1 MSELSWDSVPTL
13 QRPLVV
19 VAFRGLFDAATSATA
34 AVEWLRDRY
43 ESERIAVIDPEC
55 YFDFQ
60 QERPVVT
67 IDERRAHEHAPEAA
81 DQPRHPQEPDRG
93 RRSGQRVDLDIQAN
107 PRELRADRRDH
118 GPAPKQTELARGAQ
132 R

>member
-1 MSELSWDSVPTL
+1 RAWKRAASALAVREACAMSELCWDSVPTL

-19 VAFRGLFDAATSATA
+19 VAFRGRFDAATSATA

-60 QERPVVT
+60 QERPLVH
-67 IDERRAHEHAPEAA
+67 IDDE
-81 DQPRHPQEPDRG
+81 G
-93 RRSGQRVDLDIQAN
+93 RRSLEG
-107 PRELRADRRDH
+107 PRHDFFCVH
-118 GPAPKQTELARGAQ
+118 NK
-132 R
+132 